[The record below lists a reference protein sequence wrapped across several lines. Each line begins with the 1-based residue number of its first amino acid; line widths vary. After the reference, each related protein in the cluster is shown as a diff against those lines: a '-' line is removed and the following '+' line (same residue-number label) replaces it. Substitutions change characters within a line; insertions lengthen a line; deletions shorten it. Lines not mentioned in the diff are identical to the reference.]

1 MDWPNVL
8 QCKDVDE
15 AWCSFKRM
23 FLEMVDKVAPY
34 KEIRIKQRTEPWIND
49 DILKAIQA
57 RNRKYDTFRAQKDE
71 QNWAYKKV
79 RNIVVI
85 TL

>member
-34 KEIRIKQRTEPWIND
+34 KEIRIKQN
-49 DILKAIQA
+49 LG
-57 RNRKYDTFRAQKDE
+57 
-71 QNWAYKKV
+71 
-79 RNIVVI
+79 
-85 TL
+85 